1 MADNMTIGP
10 ALAIGGNKVEMTQ
23 QGKIQVTNPQGKI
36 KTLSQDEFKKQL
48 VKNADKIEA
57 GQDFEFKKDNK
68 NVKAAAGIGGLLT
81 AAYVGLS
88 LAVGKGKLTKAVA
101 EQGKKLGFMSQVKNV
116 FVAIGESG
124 VKLWNSITG
133 KAGKLKDKLTGK
145 TKKAAE
151 EAQNKRYATYSKEQ
165 AANDAHRHYA
175 ATFDKSHLTS
185 LQRDEMISD
194 AQAAFANYDPVQ
206 FKKSK
211 VLENAGLNKE
221 QYEAVKEYANS
232 GTGATLNKRGKAI
245 LPHWIQDKESCQR
258 YVNSIEAS
266 FAKIEKQFDQ

>member
-68 NVKAAAGIGGLLT
+68 NVKAAVGVGGLLT

-133 KAGKLKDKLTGK
+133 KAVKLKDKLTGK
-145 TKKAAE
+145 TEKAAE
-151 EAQNKRYATYSKEQ
+151 ELQNKRYATYSKEQ
-165 AANDAHRHYA
+165 H
-175 ATFDKSHLTS
+175 
-185 LQRDEMISD
+185 
-194 AQAAFANYDPVQ
+194 AFADYDPVK

-211 VLENAGLNKE
+211 VLENAGLNNK
-221 QYEAVKEYANS
+221 QYDVVKEYANS
-232 GTGATLNKRGKAI
+232 AENVKLTKEQKEI

-266 FAKIEKQFDQ
+266 FAKIDKQFAQ

>member
-1 MADNMTIGP
+1 M
-10 ALAIGGNKVEMTQ
+10 
-23 QGKIQVTNPQGKI
+23 
-36 KTLSQDEFKKQL
+36 
-48 VKNADKIEA
+48 
-57 GQDFEFKKDNK
+57 
-68 NVKAAAGIGGLLT
+68 T

-133 KAGKLKDKLTGK
+133 KAVKLKDKLTGK
-145 TKKAAE
+145 TEKAAE
-151 EAQNKRYATYSKEQ
+151 ELQNKRYATYSKEQ
-165 AANDAHRHYA
+165 AANDAHRHHA

-194 AQAAFANYDPVQ
+194 AQHAFADYDPVK

-211 VLENAGLNKE
+211 VLENAGLNNK
-221 QYEAVKEYANS
+221 QYDVVKEYANS
-232 GTGATLNKRGKAI
+232 AENVKLTKEQKEI

-266 FAKIEKQFDQ
+266 FAKIDKQFAQ